1 MNTNPQNPIYG
12 PNSGRKPES
21 EPKRAVPAPSA
32 PSARNESTP
41 NAYLKTRVL
50 AASPAELRL
59 MLIEGAIRFT
69 EQARSGLEA
78 SHPEHTFEGFSRARA
93 VITELISGLDRDV
106 APELCDRLNGL
117 YTFLFTRLV
126 SASSERSIEAC
137 DEVLELLRYEQET
150 WTRLVEALG
159 RENDSAS
166 RMSELPEAPAPGRS
180 GSGPGL
186 DLPAGGRISATG

>member
-21 EPKRAVPAPSA
+21 EPKRAAPVAS
-32 PSARNESTP
+32 PRNESTP

-69 EQARSGLEA
+69 EQARSGLEQ

-93 VITELISGLDRDV
+93 VITELISGLDREV

-166 RMSELPEAPAPGRS
+166 SMSELPDAPIPGRPGSAS
-180 GSGPGL
+180 GL
-186 DLPAGGRISATG
+186 ELPAGGRISATG